1 MSIQSTD
8 ISRQNRLLEE
18 QILQTSRSDIVRAV
32 AAYIQEVSARPTVAD
47 ISRQNRLLEEQ
58 SEYWLLT
65 RSCNDVIWRQRRCH
79 SNITTDNVTVN
90 ARSWIQNCSF
100 ANITLRR
107 PPSGVGVHPGALG
120 ADDRRRH
127 KSAKPPARGA
137 E

>member
-1 MSIQSTD
+1 MHDHGYKTVV
-8 ISRQNRLLEE
+8 
-18 QILQTSRSDIVRAV
+18 LQTLRSDVLRAV
-32 AAYIQEVSARPTVAD
+32 SAYIQELSARPTVAD

-58 SEYWLLT
+58 ILQTLRSDVLRAVSAYIQELSARPTVADISRQNRLLE
-65 RSCNDVIWRQRRCH
+65 
-79 SNITTDNVTVN
+79 
-90 ARSWIQNCSF
+90 AAF

-120 ADDRRRH
+120 AADRRRH